1 MLSQYAFSVSTIMSN
16 AYLQI
21 SGNIN
26 FFMQF
31 CINVTILKVS
41 CLEMAIVPSNMPSSQ
56 ERTKG
61 NTKSLRNRLR
71 STSHRSQQRSVLVL
85 WTSVVT
91 VTMVV
96 LLITGILV
104 YIKKRNLI
112 KRAGDEN
119 QQEDNNVMIT
129 T

>member
-1 MLSQYAFSVSTIMSN
+1 MLSQYAFSVSTIMFN

-26 FFMQF
+26 IFMQF

-41 CLEMAIVPSNMPSSQ
+41 CLEMAIVPSHMPTSQ

-61 NTKSLRNRLR
+61 NTKSVRNLR

-96 LLITGILV
+96 LLITGIIV

-112 KRAGDEN
+112 NRAGDEN